1 MKKSYLYITSA
12 AILWGTMS
20 IFVSKLTE
28 FGLSSM
34 QIVFVRALTA
44 SIMLA
49 AYLLAKNRSLF
60 KIRLRDCPIF
70 IGTGIISFTFFSYCY
85 FTAMHMCS
93 VSIAAVLLYTAPAF
107 VMLMSALLFKER
119 LTAVKLVSVILTVV
133 GCVLVSGAFGADTQ
147 LSPVGILFG
156 LGAGFGYALYSIFG
170 RYGIDKY
177 HTLTV
182 TFYTFVFAAIAS
194 LPFFV
199 ADGISQITF
208 NAKSTL
214 WMLAVGIFTSALPY
228 LLYTEGLK
236 RVEAG
241 RASVIAT
248 IEPVVASVIG
258 VLMFG
263 ESMGI
268 YKLCGIAL
276 VLFAVFLINLKNK
289 QKI

>member
-1 MKKSYLYITSA
+1 MKKSYLYITLA

-20 IFVSKLTE
+20 IFVSQLNA
-28 FGLSSM
+28 FGLTSM
-34 QIVFVRALTA
+34 QIVFARALTA
-44 SIMLA
+44 SIVLA
-49 AYLLAKNRSLF
+49 AVLFAKDRSLF

-107 VMLMSALLFKER
+107 VMLMSAPLFKER
-119 LTAVKLVSVILTVV
+119 LTAAKLVSVILTIV
-133 GCVLVSGAFGADTQ
+133 GCIFVSGIIGTAAP
-147 LSPVGILFG
+147 LSPIGILFG

-182 TFYTFVFAAIAS
+182 TFYTFVFAAVAS
-194 LPFFV
+194 FPFFI
-199 ADGISQITF
+199 ADGTSQITF
-208 NAKSTL
+208 STEAVL

-236 RVEAG
+236 KVESG

-258 VLMFG
+258 VLVFDENMD
-263 ESMGI
+263 I

-289 QKI
+289 